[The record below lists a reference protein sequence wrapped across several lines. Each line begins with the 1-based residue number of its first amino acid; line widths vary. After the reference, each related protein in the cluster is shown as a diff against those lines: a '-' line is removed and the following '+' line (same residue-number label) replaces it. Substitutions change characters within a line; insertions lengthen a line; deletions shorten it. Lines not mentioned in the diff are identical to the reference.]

1 MSAKDLLL
9 WRSEM
14 SARGLLSDGKTP
26 YIPIVGGVLH
36 AQG

>member
-14 SARGLLSDGKTP
+14 SAKYLLSDAKTP
-26 YIPIVGGVLH
+26 YIIIVGGVLH
-36 AQG
+36 EQG